1 MLKLGALENTPFGN
15 YLHTMRFFDQALED
29 FKTAL
34 ARDGLLDDSVLVV
47 FGDHDAGFPRDRVHA
62 KDIGIGADEISWTL
76 TDRVPLFIRVPALR
90 SRPPRRLGPDRPG
103 PSPSTYRPT
112 GRPG

>member
-1 MLKLGALENTPFGN
+1 MLKLGALEGTPFGN

-29 FKTAL
+29 FKAAL

-62 KDIGIGADEISWTL
+62 RTSASAPTRFSWTL
-76 TDRVPLFIRVPALR
+76 TDRVPLFIRVPPPSLAPPPTSFGRSTLR
-90 SRPPRRLGPDRPG
+90 V
-103 PSPSTYRPT
+103 PSASD
-112 GRPG
+112 